1 MNIVSVRD
9 LQVLVRNRRQERGLT
24 QAELAERADVSRKWV
39 YGFENGAPGRVELAL
54 VLRVLAAL
62 DVTIDARGAEDEALV
77 PGGGSIAVPD
87 LAEHLA
93 RVAAEARRDAHPGRE
108 DGGSDGDGA

>member
-24 QAELAERADVSRKWV
+24 QVELAERAGVSRKWV

-62 DVTIDARGAEDEALV
+62 DVTIDARGAEDEDVV
-77 PGGGSIAVPD
+77 PMVRPIAVPD
-87 LAEHLA
+87 LADHLA
-93 RVAAEARRDAHPGRE
+93 RVAAEARREACPGRE
-108 DGGSDGDGA
+108 DGSSDDEGA

>member
-9 LQVLVRNRRQERGLT
+9 LQVLVRSRRQERGLT
-24 QAELAERADVSRKWV
+24 QVELAERAGVSRKWV

-62 DVTIDARGAEDEALV
+62 DVTIDARGAEDEHVV
-77 PGGGSIAVPD
+77 PMVRPIAVPD
-87 LAEHLA
+87 LADHLA
-93 RVAAEARRDAHPGRE
+93 RVAAEARREACPDRE
-108 DGGSDGDGA
+108 DGSSDDEGA